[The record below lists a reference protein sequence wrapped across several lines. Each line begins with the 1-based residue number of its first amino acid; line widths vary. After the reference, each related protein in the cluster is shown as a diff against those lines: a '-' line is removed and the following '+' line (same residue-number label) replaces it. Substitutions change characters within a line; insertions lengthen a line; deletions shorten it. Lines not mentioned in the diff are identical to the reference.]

1 MPTDHFTQ
9 LFYRA
14 YFLEHL
20 KTASQFAEYVS
31 EVLTALKWLVIDQNG
46 KSVTD
51 KTETLRILELKAQEF
66 IDSDK
71 IQIAKQL
78 KLFN

>member
-46 KSVTD
+46 KSVTG
-51 KTETLRILELKAQEF
+51 RRN
-66 IDSDK
+66 
-71 IQIAKQL
+71 IAY
-78 KLFN
+78 FGIESTRVY